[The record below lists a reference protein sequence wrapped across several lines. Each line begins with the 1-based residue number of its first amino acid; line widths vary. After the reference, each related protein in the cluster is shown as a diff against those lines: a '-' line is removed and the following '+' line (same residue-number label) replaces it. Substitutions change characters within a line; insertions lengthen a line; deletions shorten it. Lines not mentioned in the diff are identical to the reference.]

1 MQINIDIS
9 HDFNNYIELCIRQLL
24 IKISNDYN
32 INYYSL
38 LSSINNFND
47 EIISS

>member
-1 MQINIDIS
+1 MNIDIS

-24 IKISNDYN
+24 IKISNDYK

-38 LSSINNFND
+38 LSSINKLKDDNVFK
-47 EIISS
+47 